1 MKKDSRL
8 FDLTV
13 CAYDGVEVCKLLG
26 TFLLYKLSLK
36 YNKKNI
42 GFYHNDGLALFEN
55 RGPKSEKVKKDIQK
69 LFKENEVDIII
80 QYNIKTINYLD
91 VTLNLENSTYSP
103 YQIENNQIKHINLES
118 NLPPSIIKQLPPS
131 IIIIF
136 LRKNL

>member
-13 CAYDGVEVCKLLG
+13 CAYDGMEVCKLLG

-42 GFYHNDGLALFEN
+42 GFYHNDGLALL
-55 RGPKSEKVKKDIQK
+55 KKVKKDIQK

>member
-13 CAYDGVEVCKLLG
+13 CAYDGMEVCKLLG

-42 GFYHNDGLALFEN
+42 GFYHNDGLALL
-55 RGPKSEKVKKDIQK
+55 KKVKKDIQK

-80 QYNIKTINYLD
+80 QYNKNDKLFRCNTQPRKFYL
-91 VTLNLENSTYSP
+91 
-103 YQIENNQIKHINLES
+103 
-118 NLPPSIIKQLPPS
+118 
-131 IIIIF
+131 
-136 LRKNL
+136 

>member
-1 MKKDSRL
+1 M
-8 FDLTV
+8 
-13 CAYDGVEVCKLLG
+13 LG

>member
-42 GFYHNDGLALFEN
+42 GFYHNDGLALL
-55 RGPKSEKVKKDIQK
+55 KKVKKDIQK